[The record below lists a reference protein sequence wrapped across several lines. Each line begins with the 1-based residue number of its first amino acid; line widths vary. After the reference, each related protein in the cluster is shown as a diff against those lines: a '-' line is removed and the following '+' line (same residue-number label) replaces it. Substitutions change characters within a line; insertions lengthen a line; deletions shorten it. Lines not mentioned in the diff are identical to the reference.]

1 MKYVYYDASSKEIR
15 IISPVKELNCEYPYI
30 EMDDGDIEDVFSGKI
45 NILDVIIEVNARTDT
60 SGRVKIKQ
68 NSQRQWKSINDWLY
82 LIPNVYEY
90 NDEVLITQN
99 IKDKK
104 IKITLSPDSKE
115 WLKSNQIYLQQKDI
129 VFSACLGTDPHH
141 VVWFKNIPS
150 DELLSDIEFEYEGSD
165 DIRFY
170 THRYFE
176 IYRHEQ
182 LT

>member
-1 MKYVYYDASSKEIR
+1 MATSTT
-15 IISPVKELNCEYPYI
+15 
-30 EMDDGDIEDVFSGKI
+30 GKTRC
-45 NILDVIIEVNARTDT
+45 VETEA
-60 SGRVKIKQ
+60 
-68 NSQRQWKSINDWLY
+68 KSRR
-82 LIPNVYEY
+82 
-90 NDEVLITQN
+90 
-99 IKDKK
+99 
-104 IKITLSPDSKE
+104 
-115 WLKSNQIYLQQKDI
+115 QKDI